1 MVASPPAMFVR
12 AQAQP
17 ASEPVEL
24 PARPPEV
31 RLRARR
37 NPRLI
42 VLGVLCAC
50 VGALVM
56 GWAWSSRTDSQAV
69 VLVTRDVGRGAQ
81 ISAAD
86 LSTTTLSGGAGVSV
100 VPADQ
105 AQSLI
110 GQYAVQDLQAG
121 SLLSPQAIGTQVV
134 PPGTAHLGLRLAV
147 GRLPN
152 QPLPPGTPIWLVTV
166 DAGASDEAA
175 GDQKFDAIVISAPA
189 PGSDGAWV
197 FDVQVAEDQAA
208 QVAAFAAQDQLT
220 AVRKADG

>member
-56 GWAWSSRTDSQAV
+56 GWAWSSRTDSQTV
-69 VLVTRDVGRGAQ
+69 VLVTRDVGRGSQ

-105 AQSLI
+105 AQSMI
-110 GQYAVQDLQAG
+110 GQYALQDLQAG
-121 SLLSPQAIGTQVV
+121 SLLGPQAIGTQVV

-166 DAGASDEAA
+166 EAGAAA
-175 GDQKFDAIVISAPA
+175 ETSEQFDALVISAPA
-189 PGSDGAWV
+189 PASDGAWV
-197 FDVQVAEDQAA
+197 FDVQVAEGQAA
-208 QVAAFAAQDQLT
+208 QIAAFAAQDQLT

>member
-56 GWAWSSRTDSQAV
+56 GWAWSSRTDSQTV
-69 VLVTRDVGRGAQ
+69 VLVTRDVGRGSQ

-105 AQSLI
+105 AQSMI
-110 GQYAVQDLQAG
+110 GQYALQDLQAG
-121 SLLSPQAIGTQVV
+121 SLLGPQAIGTQVV

-166 DAGASDEAA
+166 EAGAAAEASE
-175 GDQKFDAIVISAPA
+175 QFDALVISAPA
-189 PGSDGAWV
+189 PASDGAWV
-197 FDVQVAEDQAA
+197 FDVQVAEGQAA